1 MRINSGFALVLDSIP
16 GSCSRVVLA
25 GGFFA

>member
-16 GSCSRVVLA
+16 GSPPGGVLT
-25 GGFFA
+25 GGVFA